1 VPTFIVVVPRV
12 DETPSGRAADML
24 RRKLPARFPEHSFE
38 FMEPEEAERL
48 GLDGAHEMLFEPLE
62 KQIKSAQTGD
72 LIAQEASLDAHLQV
86 SDFID
91 RTVAEAKR
99 RAIN

>member
-1 VPTFIVVVPRV
+1 VPIFVVVVPRV
-12 DETPSGRAADML
+12 DETPSGRAAATV
-24 RRKLPARFPEHSFE
+24 RRELPARFPEHSFE
-38 FMEPEEAERL
+38 FMEPEQAERL
-48 GLDGAHEMLFEPLE
+48 GLAGAQEMLFEPLE
-62 KQIKSAQTGD
+62 KQTKSARTGD
-72 LIAQEASLDAHLQV
+72 LIAQEASLDAHLQI